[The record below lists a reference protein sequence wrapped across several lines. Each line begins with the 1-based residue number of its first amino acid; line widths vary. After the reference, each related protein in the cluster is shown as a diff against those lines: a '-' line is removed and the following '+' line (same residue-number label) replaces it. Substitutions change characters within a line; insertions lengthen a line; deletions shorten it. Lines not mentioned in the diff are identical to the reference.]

1 MRRTIP
7 HDAPIYVAGHTGLVG
22 SAIVRCLEA
31 EGYMNLLLASRQ
43 ELDLRD
49 QSVVDAWFAERRPA
63 FVFLVAGTVGGVLE
77 NSRYPAEFL
86 YDNLMIHCTVVDAA
100 FKQGVEKLL
109 YLGSSCVY
117 PREAPQPIREEHLL
131 TGPLEPTNEAYAVAK
146 IAGIKL
152 CSAYRQQYGCNFV
165 SAMPTNLY
173 GPEDNFDLQS
183 SHVMPALMR
192 KLHEAKLRGER
203 EMVVWGSGKPEREF
217 MHVDDLADCCLHLMQ
232 HYDGD
237 ELINVGTGEE
247 ISIRGEAGSF

>member
-1 MRRTIP
+1 MSRVIP

-31 EGYMNLLLASRQ
+31 DGYTNLLLASRQ

-117 PREAPQPIREEHLL
+117 PR
-131 TGPLEPTNEAYAVAK
+131 
-146 IAGIKL
+146 
-152 CSAYRQQYGCNFV
+152 
-165 SAMPTNLY
+165 
-173 GPEDNFDLQS
+173 
-183 SHVMPALMR
+183 
-192 KLHEAKLRGER
+192 
-203 EMVVWGSGKPEREF
+203 
-217 MHVDDLADCCLHLMQ
+217 
-232 HYDGD
+232 
-237 ELINVGTGEE
+237 
-247 ISIRGEAGSF
+247 